1 MVDSGAYSSVMPL
14 SICEKLN
21 VDIKPSEV
29 KIIQLDYTNVKVVG
43 ELNGVLIRLS
53 STYRIH
59 QIINIVVVDIPEA

>member
-1 MVDSGAYSSVMPL
+1 MVDSGAYSSVMRL
-14 SICEKLN
+14 SIYEKLN